1 MLCIAVTVTASG
13 GRVLGQGVPLPQD
26 YSVVF
31 HDSEPDP
38 RSEMGVCEGSP
49 AAVMARLLLDA
60 ASQARVWIRWRSSPT
75 DRRSLLWPPG
85 FRRHVFAGQFHNGR
99 SMTERKRRITVSI
112 VLRGSW
118 ARWRMRMRRY
128 RANKPSWVRP
138 QLMVSLL
145 TTCAAGLHGPEGLA
159 RAEAASDDARA
170 IIAEA
175 QRRSETKSQRYQGLV
190 QVFDARGKV
199 SDKRWTFE
207 RLGAHG
213 QSKSVLRFTAPPEVK
228 GVALLVINH
237 PDRASDQWMWTPALE
252 RDRRIA
258 LQDRSTR
265 FFGTDFSFED
275 LEERDVNQYDY
286 RMLGEEVVDG
296 VPCWRIESIPK
307 PGKSSQYTRSIA
319 WVRKVDYV
327 FARLE
332 NHIRDQI
339 ARRLSYL
346 DIQNI
351 QGIWTAR
358 QLEMADLRRK
368 SLTRLTLDKLEYNV
382 PLNEGDFTLQAIR
395 RQ

>member
-1 MLCIAVTVTASG
+1 MRMYRHRANT
-13 GRVLGQGVPLPQD
+13 PLL
-26 YSVVF
+26 V
-31 HDSEPDP
+31 
-38 RSEMGVCEGSP
+38 
-49 AAVMARLLLDA
+49 
-60 ASQARVWIRWRSSPT
+60 
-75 DRRSLLWPPG
+75 RSL
-85 FRRHVFAGQFHNGR
+85 H
-99 SMTERKRRITVSI
+99 
-112 VLRGSW
+112 
-118 ARWRMRMRRY
+118 
-128 RANKPSWVRP
+128 
-138 QLMVSLL
+138 MVSLL
-145 TTCAAGLHGPEGLA
+145 IASAVAVHGPLGSG
-159 RAEAASDDARA
+159 RVDAASDDARA

-175 QRRSETKSQRYQGLV
+175 QRRSTTKSQRYEGLI
-190 QVFDARGKV
+190 QVFDAGGKV

-213 QSKSVLRFTAPPEVK
+213 QSKSVLRFTTPPEVK
-228 GVALLVINH
+228 GVALLVINN

-286 RMLGEEVVDG
+286 RMLGEEAVDG

-307 PGKSSQYTRSIA
+307 PGKSSQYTQSIV

-327 FARLE
+327 FARME
-332 NHIRDQI
+332 NHIRDQV
-339 ARRLSYL
+339 ARRLSYS

-358 QLEMADLRRK
+358 QLEMTDLRRR
-368 SLTRLTLDKLEYNV
+368 SRTRLTLDKLEYNV
-382 PLNEGDFTLQAIR
+382 ALNEGEFTLQALR